1 MRKYMYIGDELERA
15 YLLEYNDFSSL
26 GGVYYG
32 KDSDVF
38 ENSIDLYR
46 NGEYYFSSHKSSLI
60 AAVEDTELVRYMYPN
75 AIKHF
80 GSLFILD
87 GRC

>member
-1 MRKYMYIGDELERA
+1 MYIGDELEVTL
-15 YLLEYNDFSSL
+15 YLYDYCEERNMF

-32 KDSDVF
+32 KESDAF
-38 ENSIDLYR
+38 KNHIDLYR
-46 NGEYYFSSHKSSLI
+46 NGEYFFSTHKSSLI
-60 AAVEDTELVRYMYPN
+60 AAVEDTELVRFMYPN

-87 GRC
+87 GKC